1 MASPYPATLLINR
14 AYYLSGIVSREL
26 QTVSGSQLND
36 GLFLLNGLLE
46 FKGTDTSL
54 IPYFQRTEFPL
65 VYGQER
71 YFLENLY
78 QIETL
83 TFNMGVVRYPM
94 TSTSR
99 SQYFGQGRVDDIS
112 SLPFQWHLERT
123 IGGSNLYVYFLPDA
137 PYIAKLSAKY
147 GLTDVSPSTDL
158 STVYDYFYIEYLR
171 YGLAKYICHE
181 FGVTFNEDKEYLL
194 KTMEKKLKWVSP
206 PDLTM
211 TKSNLITN
219 SRNSI
224 NWPQVNI
231 GKGFYPP

>member
-54 IPYFQRTEFPL
+54 IPYFQRTEFSL
-65 VYGQER
+65 VYGQEM
-71 YFLENLY
+71 YYLENVY
-78 QIETL
+78 QIETI

-99 SQYFGQGRVDDIS
+99 SQYFGQGRVDNIS

-123 IGGSNLYVYFLPDA
+123 KGGSNLYVYFLPDA
-137 PYIAKLSAKY
+137 PYLAKISAKY
-147 GLTDVSPSTDL
+147 GLTDVSASTDL